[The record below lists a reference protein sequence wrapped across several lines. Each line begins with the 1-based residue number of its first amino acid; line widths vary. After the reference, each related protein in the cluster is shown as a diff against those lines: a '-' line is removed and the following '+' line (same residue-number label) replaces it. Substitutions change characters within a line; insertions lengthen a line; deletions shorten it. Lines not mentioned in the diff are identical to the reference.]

1 MFDNLKIISKKLNA
15 NFRIT
20 TYIPKD
26 YDKNDIIYKAVYIL
40 CGTNPY
46 QNPNY
51 HLEEILDNKNA
62 IGIAIYPNL
71 DIAKNKMLYNTFE
84 DKPGF
89 AKLYE
94 DFIINEIK
102 PIINQKYRVNPNA
115 LNNVIIG
122 INDTAILA
130 YSLAHHYTNQFDKV
144 LMYNLNTDSYHK
156 LFMSDFKSKFDPNI
170 SFYYSMDNNKNSLE
184 IESIL
189 TMFGSKDFKLL
200 NKNITSLLE
209 LI

>member
-15 NFRIT
+15 NFRVT

-26 YDKNDIIYKAVYIL
+26 YDKNDNLYKAVYIL
-40 CGTNPY
+40 SGSNPF

-51 HLEEILDNKNA
+51 HLEETLEEKNA

-71 DIAKNKMLYNTFE
+71 DIAKNKMLYNSFN

-102 PIINQKYRVNPNA
+102 PIINQKYRVNHNA
-115 LNNVIIG
+115 LNNVILG
-122 INDTAILA
+122 FNDTAILA
-130 YSLAHHYTNQFDKV
+130 YSLAYHYTNQFDKI
-144 LMYNLNTDSYHK
+144 LMYCLNTDSYHK
-156 LFMSDFKSKFDPNI
+156 LFMADLKSKFDPNI
-170 SFYYSMDNNKNSLE
+170 SFFYSMDNNKNSLE

-189 TMFGSKDFKLL
+189 TMFGCKEFKLL
-200 NKNITSLLE
+200 NKNINSLLE
-209 LI
+209 FI